1 MSYRLSALRFKSI
14 EEIRA
19 LEEAIRLSDKI
30 FEVDTTGIEPLHTL
44 VDEVISLT
52 KIYCTSLTKIIYWLN
67 FASLILM

>member
-44 VDEVISLT
+44 VDEVISL
-52 KIYCTSLTKIIYWLN
+52 KNLL
-67 FASLILM
+67 